1 MVCVGCA
8 ILDRR
13 KQKALI
19 SQGLLL
25 LWGLQWTSVDEV
37 LAEQEGFEPSIR

>member
-1 MVCVGCA
+1 MD
-8 ILDRR
+8 LRR
-13 KQKALI
+13 QKALI

-25 LWGLQWTSVDEV
+25 LWGLWWTPVDGI